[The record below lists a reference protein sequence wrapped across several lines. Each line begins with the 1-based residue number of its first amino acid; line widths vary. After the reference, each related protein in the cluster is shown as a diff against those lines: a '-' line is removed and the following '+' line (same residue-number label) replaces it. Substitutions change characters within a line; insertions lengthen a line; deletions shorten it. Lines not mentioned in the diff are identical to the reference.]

1 MGTSSLG
8 GVIAIME
15 SPMGG
20 HVPGVVRCPACQ
32 GELDLSA
39 VDRDLD
45 CPWCGAELSSSG
57 ALRHPEAD
65 SKPRISPLEWVVYWV
80 FGIAGWIV
88 AIPVIAVLLFL
99 GALTTRRQQK
109 LAGWTL
115 LWASAGPLWL
125 GLFWA
130 GLKLS

>member
-1 MGTSSLG
+1 M
-8 GVIAIME
+8 VK
-15 SPMGG
+15 SPMSGDK
-20 HVPGVVRCPACQ
+20 PGVARCPACQ
-32 GELDLSA
+32 GELDLST
-39 VDRDLD
+39 VDGEFD
-45 CPWCGAELSSSG
+45 CPWCGAALSSSG
-57 ALRHPEAD
+57 ALLRPEANR
-65 SKPRISPLEWVVYWV
+65 KPRISPLEWVVYWV
-80 FGIAGWIV
+80 FGVAGWIV
-88 AIPVIAVLLFL
+88 AIPVISVLLFL